1 MSLFN
6 YLVAVVFPLFG
17 TLKELI
23 RYSLSK
29 VYRAVVEK
37 ESLTLE
43 KDKENQ
49 SKYFFNYTKPPVL
62 DMKWQNRDI
71 NVIEWANIPKFPLLN
86 ED

>member
-1 MSLFN
+1 M
-6 YLVAVVFPLFG
+6 
-17 TLKELI
+17 I
-23 RYSLSK
+23 
-29 VYRAVVEK
+29 
-37 ESLTLE
+37 LE

-49 SKYFFNYTKPPVL
+49 SKYFLNYTKPPVL